1 MAKNP
6 PPTTTPPEAVISI
19 IGAGMT
25 LVGDTD
31 TDGSLRIEGT
41 IRGSV
46 RAGKSVV
53 VGKDGLVDGSVFTQ
67 DAVIAG
73 RVSGGIHAES
83 RLELQATSEV
93 AGEIVAPRMQ
103 VEEGA
108 KVQGQVAVGES
119 AVKAASKAAKTQDV
133 GSGRKAEP
141 QTKQEVGG
149 GRKAEPQTKQDV
161 GGEPKAESQTK
172 PKVGG
177 EPKAESQTK
186 PKVGGGGEGERR
198 TESKQLAHGERA
210 ERQAEPKQLGGGGK
224 ADRQTEPEESKEKRQ
239 TKSEG
244 LEKGLQ
250 QPTKD

>member
-6 PPTTTPPEAVISI
+6 PPNTTPPEAVISI

-53 VGKDGLVDGSVFTQ
+53 LGKDGLVDGSVFTQ

-119 AVKAASKAAKTQDV
+119 AVKAASKSAKMQEV
-133 GSGRKAEP
+133 GSGRKAES
-141 QTKQEVGG
+141 QTEQEVGG
-149 GRKAEPQTKQDV
+149 GGD
-161 GGEPKAESQTK
+161 
-172 PKVGG
+172 
-177 EPKAESQTK
+177 
-186 PKVGGGGEGERR
+186 GERR
-198 TESKQLAHGERA
+198 TESKQLGHGGRVQRE
-210 ERQAEPKQLGGGGK
+210 AEPKQVGGGGK
-224 ADRQTEPEESKEKRQ
+224 ADRQTQPEPGRGGKAVGQTEPDESKVRRRTE
-239 TKSEG
+239 SEE
-244 LEKGLQ
+244 LEKGPQ
-250 QPTKD
+250 RPPRD

>member
-1 MAKNP
+1 MAKKP

-108 KVQGQVAVGES
+108 KGQGQVAVGES
-119 AVKAASKAAKTQDV
+119 AVKAASKA
-133 GSGRKAEP
+133 
-141 QTKQEVGG
+141 TKRPEIGG
-149 GRKAEPQTKQDV
+149 GAKAAGP
-161 GGEPKAESQTK
+161 QTK

-177 EPKAESQTK
+177 RGEAERRMDSKQ
-186 PKVGGGGEGERR
+186 PGGGGN
-198 TESKQLAHGERA
+198 A
-210 ERQAEPKQLGGGGK
+210 ERQTRPEPGRGGRAE
-224 ADRQTEPEESKEKRQ
+224 RQTEPEALKESGQTESK
-239 TKSEG
+239 G

-250 QPTKD
+250 RSSGD

>member
-1 MAKNP
+1 MTKKTP
-6 PPTTTPPEAVISI
+6 LTTTPPEAVISI
-19 IGAGMT
+19 IGVGMT
-25 LVGDTD
+25 MVGDTD

-93 AGEIVAPRMQ
+93 SGEIVAPRMQ

-119 AVKAASKAAKTQDV
+119 AVKAASKTMKSQKAD
-133 GSGRKAEP
+133 GGGKAEQ
-141 QTKQEVGG
+141 QTDPKQLDGKGGAEPAKEAVVPGNG
-149 GRKAEPQTKQDV
+149 GRKA
-161 GGEPKAESQTK
+161 S
-172 PKVGG
+172 
-177 EPKAESQTK
+177 
-186 PKVGGGGEGERR
+186 
-198 TESKQLAHGERA
+198 
-210 ERQAEPKQLGGGGK
+210 
-224 ADRQTEPEESKEKRQ
+224 QTEPEGSQEVPRTAEGRKTELEERQ
-239 TKSEG
+239 
-244 LEKGLQ
+244 Q
-250 QPTKD
+250 QRPSG

>member
-133 GSGRKAEP
+133 GSGRKAE
-141 QTKQEVGG
+141 
-149 GRKAEPQTKQDV
+149 
-161 GGEPKAESQTK
+161 
-172 PKVGG
+172 
-177 EPKAESQTK
+177 SQTK

-198 TESKQLAHGERA
+198 TESRQLAHGERA
-210 ERQAEPKQLGGGGK
+210 ERQAEPKQLGGGGR
-224 ADRQTEPEESKEKRQ
+224 ADRHTEPEESKEKRQ

>member
-1 MAKNP
+1 MTKKTP
-6 PPTTTPPEAVISI
+6 PPRTAPPEAVISI

-31 TDGSLRIEGT
+31 TDGSLRVEGT
-41 IRGSV
+41 IHGSV

-53 VGKDGLVDGSVFTQ
+53 VGRDGFVDGSVFTQ

-119 AVKAASKAAKTQDV
+119 AVKAAGKAAAR
-133 GSGRKAEP
+133 SGKPQKASGGGEVEPEFKPGADDAGKAEP
-141 QTKQEVGG
+141 DTKPEADSTGKSGGQTES
-149 GRKAEPQTKQDV
+149 EELDS
-161 GGEPKAESQTK
+161 GGE
-172 PKVGG
+172 
-177 EPKAESQTK
+177 
-186 PKVGGGGEGERR
+186 
-198 TESKQLAHGERA
+198 A
-210 ERQAEPKQLGGGGK
+210 ERQTAEKRK
-224 ADRQTEPEESKEKRQ
+224 TESEESE
-239 TKSEG
+239 E
-244 LEKGLQ
+244 ELQ
-250 QPTKD
+250 QPSSS

>member
-108 KVQGQVAVGES
+108 KVRGQVAVGES
-119 AVKAASKAAKTQDV
+119 AVKAASKAAKTQEV
-133 GSGRKAEP
+133 GSERKAESQTTPKVAGGEKAEP
-141 QTKQEVGG
+141 QTSPKVAGG
-149 GRKAEPQTKQDV
+149 EKAEPQT
-161 GGEPKAESQTK
+161 S
-172 PKVGG
+172 PKV
-177 EPKAESQTK
+177 A
-186 PKVGGGGEGERR
+186 GGGDGERP
-198 TESKQLAHGERA
+198 TES
-210 ERQAEPKQLGGGGK
+210 KQLGGGGK
-224 ADRQTEPEESKEKRQ
+224 ADGQTEPEESKERRR
-239 TKSEG
+239 TESEAG
-244 LEKGLQ
+244 PQ
-250 QPTKD
+250 RPTRD

>member
-1 MAKNP
+1 MAKKP
-6 PPTTTPPEAVISI
+6 PRATTPPEAVISI

-93 AGEIVAPRMQ
+93 SGEIVAPRMQ

-119 AVKAASKAAKTQDV
+119 AVKAASRTVKSQKAD
-133 GSGRKAEP
+133 GGGKAEH
-141 QTKQEVGG
+141 QTEPEQLDGKGGAELAKEAVPGNG
-149 GRKAEPQTKQDV
+149 GRKAN
-161 GGEPKAESQTK
+161 
-172 PKVGG
+172 
-177 EPKAESQTK
+177 
-186 PKVGGGGEGERR
+186 
-198 TESKQLAHGERA
+198 
-210 ERQAEPKQLGGGGK
+210 
-224 ADRQTEPEESKEKRQ
+224 QTEPEESQEARRMAEGQKTELEGRQ
-239 TKSEG
+239 
-244 LEKGLQ
+244 Q
-250 QPTKD
+250 QRPRG

>member
-1 MAKNP
+1 MTKKTP
-6 PPTTTPPEAVISI
+6 PRTTPPEAVISI

-25 LVGDTD
+25 MVGDTD

-93 AGEIVAPRMQ
+93 SGEIVAPRMQ

-119 AVKAASKAAKTQDV
+119 AVKAASKTVKSQKADGGGKAEQQTDPKQLDGKRGAELAKEAV
-133 GSGRKAEP
+133 PGNSGRKA
-141 QTKQEVGG
+141 
-149 GRKAEPQTKQDV
+149 
-161 GGEPKAESQTK
+161 S
-172 PKVGG
+172 
-177 EPKAESQTK
+177 
-186 PKVGGGGEGERR
+186 
-198 TESKQLAHGERA
+198 
-210 ERQAEPKQLGGGGK
+210 
-224 ADRQTEPEESKEKRQ
+224 QTEPEGSQEARRVAEGRKTELEERQ
-239 TKSEG
+239 
-244 LEKGLQ
+244 Q
-250 QPTKD
+250 QRPRS

>member
-53 VGKDGLVDGSVFTQ
+53 LGKDGLVDGSVFTQ

-119 AVKAASKAAKTQDV
+119 AVKAASKSAKMQEG
-133 GSGRKAEP
+133 GSGRKAES

-149 GRKAEPQTKQDV
+149 GGD
-161 GGEPKAESQTK
+161 
-172 PKVGG
+172 
-177 EPKAESQTK
+177 
-186 PKVGGGGEGERR
+186 GERR
-198 TESKQLAHGERA
+198 TESKELGHGGRVQRE
-210 ERQAEPKQLGGGGK
+210 AEPKQVGGGGK
-224 ADRQTEPEESKEKRQ
+224 ADRQTQPEPGRGGKAVGQTEPDESKVRRRTE
-239 TKSEG
+239 SEE
-244 LEKGLQ
+244 LEKGPQ
-250 QPTKD
+250 RPPRD

>member
-119 AVKAASKAAKTQDV
+119 AVKAASKAAKTQEV

-141 QTKQEVGG
+141 QTKQEVGS
-149 GRKAEPQTKQDV
+149 GRKAEAQTKQEV
-161 GGEPKAESQTK
+161 GSGGKAE
-172 PKVGG
+172 
-177 EPKAESQTK
+177 AQTK
-186 PKVGGGGEGERR
+186 PKVGGGGDGERR
-198 TESKQLAHGERA
+198 TESKQLGHGGRA
-210 ERQAEPKQLGGGGK
+210 KRQAEPKQLGGGGK
-224 ADRQTEPEESKEKRQ
+224 ADRQTEPDESKERRQ
-239 TKSEG
+239 TESEE
-244 LEKGLQ
+244 LEKGPQ
-250 QPTKD
+250 QPTRD

>member
-6 PPTTTPPEAVISI
+6 PHTTPPEAVISI

-73 RVSGGIHAES
+73 RVSGEIHAES

-119 AVKAASKAAKTQDV
+119 AVKAASRSAKMQEV
-133 GSGRKAEP
+133 GSG
-141 QTKQEVGG
+141 
-149 GRKAEPQTKQDV
+149 GR
-161 GGEPKAESQTK
+161 AESQTK
-172 PKVGG
+172 PKVDGG
-177 EPKAESQTK
+177 RD
-186 PKVGGGGEGERR
+186 GEHR
-198 TESKQLAHGERA
+198 TESKQLGHGGRA
-210 ERQAEPKQLGGGGK
+210 QRQAEPKQVDGGGK
-224 ADRQTEPEESKEKRQ
+224 AVGQTEPEESKVRRRTE
-239 TKSEG
+239 SGE
-244 LEKGLQ
+244 LEKGPQ
-250 QPTKD
+250 RPPRD

>member
-6 PPTTTPPEAVISI
+6 PSTTTPPEAVISI

-93 AGEIVAPRMQ
+93 VGEIVAPRMQ

-119 AVKAASKAAKTQDV
+119 AVKAASKAAKTQEV

-149 GRKAEPQTKQDV
+149 ER
-161 GGEPKAESQTK
+161 KAESQTK
-172 PKVGG
+172 PKVGSG
-177 EPKAESQTK
+177 GKAESQTK
-186 PKVGGGGEGERR
+186 PKVGGGEKAEPQTKPKVGGGGDGERP
-198 TESKQLAHGERA
+198 TESKQLGGGGKA
-210 ERQAEPKQLGGGGK
+210 ERQAEPKQLGEGGK
-224 ADRQTEPEESKEKRQ
+224 AEGQTEPEESKEWQR
-239 TKSEG
+239 TESEE
-244 LEKGLQ
+244 LEKGPQ

>member
-1 MAKNP
+1 MTKKTSPA
-6 PPTTTPPEAVISI
+6 TTPPEAVISI

-25 LVGDTD
+25 MVGDTD

-93 AGEIVAPRMQ
+93 SGEIVAPRMQ

-119 AVKAASKAAKTQDV
+119 AVKAASKTVKSQKAD
-133 GSGRKAEP
+133 GGGKAEQ
-141 QTKQEVGG
+141 QTDPKQLDDKGAAELAKEAVPGNG
-149 GRKAEPQTKQDV
+149 GRKASE
-161 GGEPKAESQTK
+161 
-172 PKVGG
+172 
-177 EPKAESQTK
+177 
-186 PKVGGGGEGERR
+186 
-198 TESKQLAHGERA
+198 
-210 ERQAEPKQLGGGGK
+210 
-224 ADRQTEPEESKEKRQ
+224 TEPEGSPEARRMAEGRKTELEERQ
-239 TKSEG
+239 
-244 LEKGLQ
+244 Q
-250 QPTKD
+250 QRPSG